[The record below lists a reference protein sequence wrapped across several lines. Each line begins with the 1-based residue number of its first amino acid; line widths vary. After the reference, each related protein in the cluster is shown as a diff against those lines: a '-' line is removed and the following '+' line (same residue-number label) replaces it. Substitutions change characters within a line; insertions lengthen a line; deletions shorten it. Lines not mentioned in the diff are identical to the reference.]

1 MDVLPPH
8 LPEDRVRAKLAK
20 AEQTLKHKHPLPPE
34 ISEKAK
40 DQDRRQT
47 LLKYL
52 LIVLLG
58 IFLLIAMTIAALSLR
73 APMV

>member
-20 AEQTLKHKHPLPPE
+20 AEQTLKHKRPLPPE
-34 ISEKAK
+34 ISEKVTAEN
-40 DQDRRQT
+40 RRQT

-52 LIVLLG
+52 LYRSLG
-58 IFLLIAMTIAALSLR
+58 HI
-73 APMV
+73 PVDGHGDC

>member
-34 ISEKAK
+34 IGKKVTAEN
-40 DQDRRQT
+40 RRQT

-58 IFLLIAMTIAALSLR
+58 IFLLMAMAIVESIAKLPS
-73 APMV
+73 

>member
-1 MDVLPPH
+1 MDVLPSH

-20 AEQTLKHKHPLPPE
+20 AEQTLKHPLPPE
-34 ISEKAK
+34 ISEKVK
-40 DQDRRQT
+40 SQDRRQT

-58 IFLLIAMTIAALSLR
+58 IFLLMAMAIVESIAKLPS
-73 APMV
+73 

>member
-34 ISEKAK
+34 IIDKVNAEN
-40 DQDRRQT
+40 RRQT

-58 IFLLIAMTIAALSLR
+58 IFLLIALTIVESIAKLLS
-73 APMV
+73 

>member
-8 LPEDRVRAKLAK
+8 LPEDRVAAKLAK
-20 AEQTLKHKHPLPPE
+20 VEQTLKHKHLLPPE
-34 ISEKAK
+34 IDKRVKAEN
-40 DQDRRQT
+40 RRRT

-58 IFLLIAMTIAALSLR
+58 IFLLTAMPIVESIAKLLS
-73 APMV
+73 

>member
-8 LPEDRVRAKLAK
+8 LPEDRVAAKLAK
-20 AEQTLKHKHPLPPE
+20 VEQTLKHKHPSPPE
-34 ISEKAK
+34 ISKRVKAEN
-40 DQDRRQT
+40 RRRT

-58 IFLLIAMTIAALSLR
+58 IFLLTAMTIVESIAKLLS
-73 APMV
+73 

>member
-8 LPEDRVRAKLAK
+8 LPEERVAAKLAK

-40 DQDRRQT
+40 GQDRRQT

-58 IFLLIAMTIAALSLR
+58 IFLLIALTIVESIAKLPS
-73 APMV
+73 

>member
-34 ISEKAK
+34 IDKRVKAEN
-40 DQDRRQT
+40 RRRT

-58 IFLLIAMTIAALSLR
+58 IFLLMARAIVESIAKLPA
-73 APMV
+73 